1 MEERWREEDADRR
14 MGGKEKGGRWREGE
28 IEQ

>member
-14 MGGKEKGGRWREGE
+14 MRGKEKGGRWREGGRN
-28 IEQ
+28 